1 MDIKESM
8 KNFVEAEEIYFEAKK
23 DLLIALSENMPN
35 PFMSV
40 NYTAVR
46 REVELY
52 REKLN
57 YTETI

>member
-1 MDIKESM
+1 MNIKESM
-8 KNFVEAEEIYFEAKK
+8 KNFVEAEEIYLEAKK
-23 DLLIALSENMPN
+23 DLLIALSEGMPN

-52 REKLN
+52 RNKLK
-57 YTETI
+57 